1 MKRVRIFGHEA
12 DSIIPLVR
20 SSGFEIDPNDP
31 DFIISYG
38 GDGTLIGSESRYP
51 GIPKIV
57 LKNSAI
63 CKKCSHLSNEEV
75 LLKVRDGRYLI
86 EESIKLE
93 AFVGDKKLIALNEII
108 VHNSN
113 PRKAIRYT
121 VQVDDKQVADEII
134 GDGIVIATPSFGSTG
149 YYRSIT
155 DSFFE
160 VGIGLAFNNSIE
172 QSDHMVLRD
181 NRTIKLNL
189 VRGPADVYADN
200 QESSFTLSE
209 NESVT
214 IRKSEETAKIVIP
227 RE

>member
-1 MKRVRIFGHEA
+1 MKRVLIFGYEA
-12 DSIIPLVR
+12 DSIIPLVH
-20 SSGFEIDPNDP
+20 SSGFEVNTNDP

-38 GDGTLIGSESRYP
+38 GDGTLIASESHYP
-51 GIPKIV
+51 GIPKII
-57 LKNSAI
+57 LRNSAI
-63 CKKCSHLSNEEV
+63 CKKCSNLSNEEV

-86 EESIKLE
+86 DESIKLE
-93 AFVGDKKLIALNEII
+93 AFVGDKKLTAINEII
-108 VHNSN
+108 VHNNN

-121 VQVDDKQVADEII
+121 VHVDNKQIGDEII
-134 GDGIVIATPSFGSTG
+134 GDGIVVATPSFGSTG

-172 QSDHMVLRD
+172 QSDHMVLRN
-181 NRTIKLNL
+181 NRIIKLNL

-200 QESSFTLSE
+200 QESSIELPE
-209 NESVT
+209 GESVT
-214 IRKSEETAKIVIP
+214 IKKSEDTAKIVVP